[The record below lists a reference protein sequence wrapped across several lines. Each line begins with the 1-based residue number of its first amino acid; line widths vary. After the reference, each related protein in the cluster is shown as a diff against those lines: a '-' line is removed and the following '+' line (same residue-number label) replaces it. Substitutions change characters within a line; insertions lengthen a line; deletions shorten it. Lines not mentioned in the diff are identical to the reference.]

1 MILRGS
7 RPASRSWPLVSVLL
21 LLMIGAA
28 NLRAQDRMPPIPVD
42 RWTEA
47 QRNAIAQV
55 FPGNTAPLTGP
66 YGAWLRSPQVMIGR
80 KIVGDYLLGYKGALP
95 PKLTEIA
102 VLMTARHW
110 TQQFIWNA
118 HIKLADKAG
127 VRPDLMQAIA
137 EGRRPVKMAD
147 DEAMIYDLC
156 DELFRNRSISDAT
169 YSRALAMI
177 GEQGIVEAVA
187 TIGHWGSNAMMMNTE
202 RIPLPADATAPLAP
216 FPR

>member
-1 MILRGS
+1 
-7 RPASRSWPLVSVLL
+7 
-21 LLMIGAA
+21 
-28 NLRAQDRMPPIPVD
+28 
-42 RWTEA
+42 
-47 QRNAIAQV
+47 
-55 FPGNTAPLTGP
+55 
-66 YGAWLRSPQVMIGR
+66 MIGR